1 MNFKFFISLNCIN
14 TKNMKGGTRSN
25 RRINPDSVH
34 SLLPNNANSI
44 RNGLE
49 KMTPDER
56 FKLYIE
62 VHTDE
67 PENIQLFEDIFR
79 EEYPHEFAAAYA
91 TPSWETA
98 TKADFGRSIHDLLMD
113 GPKGGKTRR
122 NRRGRGRGRGRRSLK
137 HKHSKR
143 R

>member
-1 MNFKFFISLNCIN
+1 
-14 TKNMKGGTRSN
+14 MKGGTRSN

-44 RNGLE
+44 RNELE

-56 FKLYIE
+56 FELYIE
-62 VHTDE
+62 VQKNDE
-67 PENIQLFEDIFR
+67 PENIQLFKDIFR
-79 EEYPHEFAAAYA
+79 QEYPLEFTDAKRKTIDMVVNSGAFP
-91 TPSWETA
+91 TGT
-98 TKADFGRSIHDLLMD
+98 
-113 GPKGGKTRR
+113 GGKTRR
-122 NRRGRGRGRGRRSLK
+122 NRRGRRGRGRGRRSLK